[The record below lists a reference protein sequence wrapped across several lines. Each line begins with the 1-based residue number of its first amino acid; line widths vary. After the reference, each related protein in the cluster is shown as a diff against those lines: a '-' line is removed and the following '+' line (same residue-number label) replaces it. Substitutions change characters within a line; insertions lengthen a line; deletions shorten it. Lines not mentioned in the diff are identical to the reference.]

1 MSVRPWPLR
10 LSNIIFCSPLSALS
24 CLTYVCRHGVADIR
38 SRISSAFS
46 SAYPQV
52 VLNVNIYAYRAPRRG
67 CPSMHAY
74 CQTSICNTIHRTREK
89 FFNGSFV
96 ARLRGCSG
104 LPTTSIYILHHHVW
118 HLLFLQNR
126 PLMPL
131 YISIYISVCYSQHLT
146 TTNLI
151 FFFIKNKKISN
162 NLFKKLTI

>member
-1 MSVRPWPLR
+1 MFAAMAWQ
-10 LSNIIFCSPLSALS
+10 
-24 CLTYVCRHGVADIR
+24 
-38 SRISSAFS
+38 ISGAEYRARFS

-52 VLNVNIYAYRAPRRG
+52 VQNVNIYAYRAPRRG

-151 FFFIKNKKISN
+151 FFFIKKQEN
-162 NLFKKLTI
+162 FK

>member
-1 MSVRPWPLR
+1 MSIRPWPLR
-10 LSNIIFCSPLSALS
+10 LSNITFCSPLSALS

-104 LPTTSIYILHHHVW
+104 LPTTSIYNYTTMCSISFSCSIDLFCPFISQFIFPFVTLNILRR
-118 HLLFLQNR
+118 Q
-126 PLMPL
+126 
-131 YISIYISVCYSQHLT
+131 I
-146 TTNLI
+146 
-151 FFFIKNKKISN
+151 
-162 NLFKKLTI
+162 

>member
-10 LSNIIFCSPLSALS
+10 LSNITFCSPLSALS

-67 CPSMHAY
+67 CPSMHTY

-104 LPTTSIYILHHHVW
+104 LPTTSIYILYHHVW
-118 HLLFLQNR
+118 HLISCSIDLLC
-126 PLMPL
+126 PL
-131 YISIYISVCYSQHLT
+131 YL
-146 TTNLI
+146 NLYFRLLLSTSYDDKFNI
-151 FFFIKNKKISN
+151 FLYKKQEN
-162 NLFKKLTI
+162 FK